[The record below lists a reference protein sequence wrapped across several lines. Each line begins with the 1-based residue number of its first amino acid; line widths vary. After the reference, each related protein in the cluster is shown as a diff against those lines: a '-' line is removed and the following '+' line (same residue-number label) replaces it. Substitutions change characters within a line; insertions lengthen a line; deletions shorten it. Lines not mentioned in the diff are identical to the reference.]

1 MKFILKVASLIL
13 FFLTNAYSETNGCQN
28 INIYSKI
35 IYCDNVILLKSE
47 ITELR
52 KSDQI
57 STSQNRNEQFIMLL
71 QKKIDE
77 VEDIETIE
85 KNFEVWK
92 NKDNS
97 LTNDEIINKKQKEVK
112 RLKAELEC
120 IKIATGGDGSNYMLL
135 KKVAEKCIKLANL
148 ESTL

>member
-57 STSQNRNEQFIMLL
+57 LNRNSNEKFILLL

-77 VEDIETIE
+77 VEDIEALE

-92 NKDNS
+92 TGE
-97 LTNDEIINKKQKEVK
+97 LTNTNDKVRSMKLLKDEIECVK
-112 RLKAELEC
+112 IVNEASNM
-120 IKIATGGDGSNYMLL
+120 SNYMML
-135 KKVAEKCIKLANL
+135 KRVFEKCMKLATL
-148 ESTL
+148 ESKF